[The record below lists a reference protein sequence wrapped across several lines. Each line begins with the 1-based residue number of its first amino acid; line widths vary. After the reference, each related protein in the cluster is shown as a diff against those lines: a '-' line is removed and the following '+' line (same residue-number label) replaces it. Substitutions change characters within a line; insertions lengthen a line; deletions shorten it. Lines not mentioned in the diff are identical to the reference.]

1 MKIIIAILFPI
12 LTLCMPSSF
21 ADSKYPVNNDSYDR
35 TEKEVGCLSKYS
47 NEKKNDIFNSK
58 YKNHW
63 MTWRGEVWT
72 AKSDSV
78 TMDVNNFGIDDLS
91 VDFEKQGAGYDL
103 LEGQTI
109 TVQFLM
115 KSPGGCFLN
124 FEGELARIL
133 WK

>member
-1 MKIIIAILFPI
+1 MKKLIIILFSISILSMS
-12 LTLCMPSSF
+12 TSF

-35 TEKEVGCLSKYS
+35 TEEEVGCYSKYS
-47 NEKKNDIFNSK
+47 EEKRKDIFNSQ

-63 MTWRGEVWT
+63 MTWKGEVVI

-78 TMDVNNFGIDDLS
+78 TMDVNNFGIDDLR
-91 VDFEKQGAGYDL
+91 VVFENSGDGYDL
-103 LEGQTI
+103 LENQTI

-115 KSPGGCFLN
+115 KSSGGCFLN

-133 WK
+133 

>member
-1 MKIIIAILFPI
+1 MKKIILIVFSIL
-12 LTLCMPSSF
+12 LLNTSVSL

-47 NEKKNDIFNSK
+47 KEKKRDIFNSK

-63 MTWRGEVWT
+63 MTWRGEVVI

-103 LEGQTI
+103 LEGETI

-124 FEGELARIL
+124 FKGELARIL
-133 WK
+133 